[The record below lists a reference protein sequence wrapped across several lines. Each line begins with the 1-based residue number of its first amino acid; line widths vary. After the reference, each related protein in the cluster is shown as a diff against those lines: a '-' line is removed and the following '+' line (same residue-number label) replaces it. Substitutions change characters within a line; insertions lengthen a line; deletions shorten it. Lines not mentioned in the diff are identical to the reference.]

1 MRLPPLPADR
11 WDDEVD
17 KALAGLVSD
26 EQRDPEKVSNLIG
39 TLARH
44 PKLARPYLRYSFY
57 LLYSS
62 TLPDRVRELAILR
75 VAHRTGSEYEWFQ
88 HVKIGRQVGLTVDE
102 IDAVTRGEAGD
113 DFERAVL
120 IAADELLDKFTLS
133 DATWSAL
140 SERLEERQ
148 LMDLMFT
155 IGSYAALAMA
165 FNTFGVELEQET

>member
-26 EQRDPEKVSNLIG
+26 EQRDPERVSNLIG

-44 PKLARPYLRYSFY
+44 PKLARSYLRYSFY

-75 VAHRTGSEYEWFQ
+75 VAHQTGSEYEWSQ
-88 HVKIGRQVGLTVDE
+88 HVKLGRQAGLTDDE

-113 DFERAVL
+113 DFERAIL
-120 IAADELLDKFTLS
+120 IAADELLEKYNLS

-140 SERLEERQ
+140 NEQLEERQ

-165 FNTFGVELEQET
+165 FNTFGVELDKET

>member
-17 KALAGLVSD
+17 QALAGLVSD
-26 EQRDPEKVSNLIG
+26 QQRDPEKVSNLIG

-57 LLYSS
+57 LLYAS
-62 TLPDRVRELAILR
+62 TLPERIRELAILR

-88 HVKIGRQVGLTVDE
+88 HVKIAQRVGFTDDE
-102 IDAVTRGEAGD
+102 IDAVTRGDADD

-120 IAADELLDKFTLS
+120 IAADELLEKYNLT

-165 FNTFGVELEQET
+165 FNTFGTELDKET